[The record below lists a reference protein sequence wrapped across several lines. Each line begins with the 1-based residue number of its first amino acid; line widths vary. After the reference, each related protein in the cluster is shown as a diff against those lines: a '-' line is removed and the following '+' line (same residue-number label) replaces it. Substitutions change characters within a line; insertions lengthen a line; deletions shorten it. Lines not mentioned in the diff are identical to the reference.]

1 MDKQEKIK
9 ILQDVI
15 QLETPNGNE
24 EIVALYY
31 KNLLEAHGIE
41 SELIQ
46 YADGRVN
53 LVAELKGQ
61 EDGKIL
67 AVSGNMDVVDA
78 GNPDSW
84 TYPHHM
90 GQKSMMA

>member
-41 SELIQ
+41 S
-46 YADGRVN
+46 
-53 LVAELKGQ
+53 
-61 EDGKIL
+61 
-67 AVSGNMDVVDA
+67 VSYTHLRA
-78 GNPDSW
+78 HE
-84 TYPHHM
+84 T
-90 GQKSMMA
+90 

>member
-1 MDKQEKIK
+1 MDKQKKIK

-61 EDGKIL
+61 EDG
-67 AVSGNMDVVDA
+67 
-78 GNPDSW
+78 
-84 TYPHHM
+84 
-90 GQKSMMA
+90 

>member
-41 SELIQ
+41 SQLIQ
-46 YADGRVN
+46 YADGRAN
-53 LVAELKGQ
+53 LVAELKGN
-61 EDGKIL
+61 EEGKIL
-67 AVSGNMDVVDA
+67 AVSG
-78 GNPDSW
+78 
-84 TYPHHM
+84 HM
-90 GQKSMMA
+90 LSLIHI